1 MLGKHYRSVSAPG
14 SVSPGPSKRLKTAV
28 SAVQDQPLTSSWSDY
43 LSTKVKAVLPKFPLP
58 GLSSFSVSV
67 DLKDP
72 GSLLCITPP
81 GQSGG
86 GRNNTSRVAP
96 ALKRQDQEHEY
107 AVPSAK
113 DYATPVSAKPSHTV
127 NLNLDSAT
135 LSSELG
141 SDDSSTLRS
150 LSADTD
156 SESPLDVFGLRKGP
170 LLRTGR
176 RSARDL
182 VASKALMHLLA
193 KEHVTAPQ
201 QNYMQLRQN
210 GHLKPMRRLGM

>member
-1 MLGKHYRSVSAPG
+1 MLRKRYRSASAPG
-14 SVSPGPSKRLKTAV
+14 SVSPEGPSKRLKTAV
-28 SAVQDQPLTSSWSDY
+28 SAVQEEQLPLASSWSDY
-43 LSTKVKAVLPKFPLP
+43 LSKVKAVLPKFPLT
-58 GLSSFSVSV
+58 GLSSFAVSV
-67 DLKDP
+67 NVKDP
-72 GSLLCITPP
+72 ASLLCITPP

-86 GRNNTSRVAP
+86 GRLNSRNTA
-96 ALKRQDQEHEY
+96 KEQEQK
-107 AVPSAK
+107 AFNAPSAK
-113 DYATPVSAKPSHTV
+113 DYTTPVSAKPSHTANV
-127 NLNLDSAT
+127 NLDSSI
-135 LSSELG
+135 LVSDLG

-182 VASKALMHLLA
+182 VASKALVHLLA
-193 KEHVTAPQ
+193 QEHITSPQ

-210 GHLKPMRRLGM
+210 GHLKPMRRLGT